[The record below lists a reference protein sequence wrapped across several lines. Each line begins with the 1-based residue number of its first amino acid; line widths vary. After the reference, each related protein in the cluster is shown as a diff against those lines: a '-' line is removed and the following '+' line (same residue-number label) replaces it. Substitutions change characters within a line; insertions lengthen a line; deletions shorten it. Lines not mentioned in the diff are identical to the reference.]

1 MNSIFMSAQG
11 KKPQEVVYIYPRL
24 KSLLRAGFASTS
36 WHEKTQ
42 MKKETEVCQW
52 YDRFLLHEC
61 PYEFYWASWRSC
73 LIPCHHLMKMLNE
86 AGGFSAV
93 TQVSV
98 NLASQ
103 DENAKERSL
112 CLLSSSLFLWPVLLY
127 FEEDSEK
134 RIRRVPKFGFLINLC
149 LVACACSTGNLC
161 D

>member
-11 KKPQEVVYIYPRL
+11 EKPQEVVYIYPCL

-42 MKKETEVCQW
+42 MKKETGVCQW

-61 PYEFYWASWRSC
+61 PSEFYWASWRSC

-93 TQVSV
+93 TQVYV

-103 DENAKERSL
+103 DENAKE
-112 CLLSSSLFLWPVLLY
+112 SSLLAFFFPFSLASLTVLW
-127 FEEDSEK
+127 
-134 RIRRVPKFGFLINLC
+134 RRFWKTYQKSSKVRVSAKSLPCCIC
-149 LVACACSTGNLC
+149 LRHW
-161 D
+161 